1 MKRMFLFVLCL
12 LLLLCSCDAGK
23 DSPKVRQ
30 EMINACDLNE
40 KDIEQIGIMFDL
52 FDTAFENLKKTDS
65 PTEEDFTAYAES
77 VLYAWETFEDETFFS
92 ERISEKLEK
101 AKADDPESEEVSE
114 LAGALLG
121 LTGVSLILT
130 NYDFMHDV
138 GDKIGEA
145 EAEKIFEAINEA
157 SQLFYGVDWIKA
169 SDSE

>member
-1 MKRMFLFVLCL
+1 MRRIFLFVLCL

-30 EMINACDLNE
+30 ELINACDLNE
-40 KDIEQIGIMFDL
+40 KNIEQIGIMFDL

-77 VLYAWETFEDETFFS
+77 VLYAWETFEDEALLS

-114 LAGALLG
+114 LGDFQSDFNSVATSFLICG
-121 LTGVSLILT
+121 LSLTLE
-130 NYDFMHDV
+130 
-138 GDKIGEA
+138 DKIGES
-145 EAEKIFEAINEA
+145 EAEELFEGINSA
-157 SQLFYGVDWIKA
+157 SQFFYSVDWNKN
-169 SDSE
+169 SD